1 VVIGTEVEIGDRCK
15 IQNNVSVY
23 KGVVLE
29 DEVFCGPSCVFTN
42 VYNPRAFIERKHEFK
57 STLVKKGATIVCGI
71 PIGKYAMVGAGA
83 VVKSEVPDYAIVA
96 GVPAKQIG
104 WACKCGTT
112 LKFNS
117 KHAVC
122 TYCGNEYI
130 LENKIIVVVQEHI

>member
-1 VVIGTEVEIGDRCK
+1 
-15 IQNNVSVY
+15 
-23 KGVVLE
+23 
-29 DEVFCGPSCVFTN
+29 
-42 VYNPRAFIERKHEFK
+42 
-57 STLVKKGATIVCGI
+57 
-71 PIGKYAMVGAGA
+71 MVGAGA